1 MHFATAYKTHR
12 VAIATLYAMIFWLA
26 GCKDP
31 LETTLPNPGNNA
43 TQQKSYLTFKSFD
56 ELYQTVDKL
65 NKQSNVQ
72 QKTWDQSKGF
82 TSLRQLFEQVI
93 DEEAL
98 AYEAENKL
106 FLIDPKANPL
116 HQRSRTAS
124 TLGEMVIYDTKNG
137 GVVLNLANPAM
148 ATVLNKQGIV
158 CIDQTLYQFS
168 YDAVKSTPKRSDK
181 VAEQSISAMIDA
193 RTPDEA
199 NQIAVNVIRHKLKPI
214 NTPQA
219 RGGFSRPFSCES
231 ASGDP
236 FEWKMIAYV
245 DEAVWERTEYR
256 QIFNYTV
263 YSNYGYTP
271 STAVQF
277 VEAMA
282 QITVRTLKRGFWG
295 AWYDRDSQQ
304 QTLSGSIKIDNSAP
318 GSDGDLSFIRTDFP
332 PGTSALGIPING
344 VGMLGSGRNYSVDF
358 ILPGPDSQRSSWNV
372 NVYRY
377 SNLGRNYTDSQR
389 IIQNGSVFRFGWSG
403 YNCNCDIQF

>member
-137 GVVLNLANPAM
+137 GVVLNLAYE
-148 ATVLNKQGIV
+148 
-158 CIDQTLYQFS
+158 TL
-168 YDAVKSTPKRSDK
+168 A
-181 VAEQSISAMIDA
+181 
-193 RTPDEA
+193 
-199 NQIAVNVIRHKLKPI
+199 
-214 NTPQA
+214 
-219 RGGFSRPFSCES
+219 
-231 ASGDP
+231 
-236 FEWKMIAYV
+236 
-245 DEAVWERTEYR
+245 
-256 QIFNYTV
+256 
-263 YSNYGYTP
+263 
-271 STAVQF
+271 
-277 VEAMA
+277 
-282 QITVRTLKRGFWG
+282 
-295 AWYDRDSQQ
+295 
-304 QTLSGSIKIDNSAP
+304 
-318 GSDGDLSFIRTDFP
+318 FI
-332 PGTSALGIPING
+332 
-344 VGMLGSGRNYSVDF
+344 
-358 ILPGPDSQRSSWNV
+358 
-372 NVYRY
+372 
-377 SNLGRNYTDSQR
+377 
-389 IIQNGSVFRFGWSG
+389 
-403 YNCNCDIQF
+403 